1 MLLNLL
7 ALLVQKYAV
16 QTLTPEELQVSV
28 EDLPKMDT
36 FGSCDT
42 YVKIRIGNAVLQ
54 TQIVELLL
62 HEALS
67 Y

>member
-1 MLLNLL
+1 M
-7 ALLVQKYAV
+7 
-16 QTLTPEELQVSV
+16 SV
-28 EDLPKMDT
+28 EELPKMDT